1 MVWIWRSAVGGHQI
15 AVEVAPGRDTRG
27 WNSMCCVVFGGCC
40 CRCCLRGGSCVIF
53 EIAGYPTVSN
63 KPTGW
68 AHRWWN
74 QKEYMM
80 FRSCNYW
87 LRSPS
92 TTGCIV
98 GHHSGAFNPYERRW
112 ESSSNILKPPT
123 ISLSSDFPIRPIS
136 IPCYPMCLSTISI
149 HYPWYITISAC
160 YSQPRY
166 ISGAWHI
173 QASTYW
179 DDLGAGRWWLLLEV
193 GPHLI

>member
-68 AHRWWN
+68 AHRCWN

-112 ESSSNILKPPT
+112 ESSPNILKPPT
-123 ISLSSDFPIRPIS
+123 ISLSLLIFRYGLYLYHVIRCFCPPYPYILHGIS
-136 IPCYPMCLSTISI
+136 PYQHVILNQDIF
-149 HYPWYITISAC
+149 
-160 YSQPRY
+160 
-166 ISGAWHI
+166 
-173 QASTYW
+173 
-179 DDLGAGRWWLLLEV
+179 LGPGTSRPV
-193 GPHLI
+193 PTGMI